1 MKCRGACG
9 GAGIL
14 LLLPLALLASS
25 GARPP
30 HRDRFAASPAASL
43 VVPAVAELD
52 VAAVAAVEEA
62 AVAVAVLTD
71 DDDDDA
77 NWKGFSGTV
86 TAGA

>member
-1 MKCRGACG
+1 M
-9 GAGIL
+9 
-14 LLLPLALLASS
+14 
-25 GARPP
+25 
-30 HRDRFAASPAASL
+30 
-43 VVPAVAELD
+43 PAVAELD